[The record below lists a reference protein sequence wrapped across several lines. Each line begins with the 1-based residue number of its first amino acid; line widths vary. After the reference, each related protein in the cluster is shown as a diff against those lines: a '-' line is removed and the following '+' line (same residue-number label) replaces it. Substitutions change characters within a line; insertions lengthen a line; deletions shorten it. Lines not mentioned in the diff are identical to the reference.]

1 MDAAPAPPRTP
12 DGPPHG
18 PDKPGLQW
26 ALAYPDTHTVHFDV
40 EDDALDAMIS
50 RIDEQAGGL
59 SFTLE
64 GRLSSGLHKGSAFQA
79 DYSVGPDREFCVSS
93 KGPAAP

>member
-1 MDAAPAPPRTP
+1 MDAKGGAMSQEFRITN
-12 DGPPHG
+12 G
-18 PDKPGLQW
+18 PDKPALQW

-40 EDDALDAMIS
+40 ENDAFDAVIS

-64 GRLSSGLHKGSAFQA
+64 GRLTSGSCKGSTFEAEYSVESRSGLL
-79 DYSVGPDREFCVSS
+79 RTI
-93 KGPAAP
+93 